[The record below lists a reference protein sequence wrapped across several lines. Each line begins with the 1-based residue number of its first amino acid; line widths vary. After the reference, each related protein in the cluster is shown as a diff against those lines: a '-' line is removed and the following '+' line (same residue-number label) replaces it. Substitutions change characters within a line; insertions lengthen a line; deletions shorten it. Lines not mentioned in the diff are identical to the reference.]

1 MNLLNEAKYRF
12 NVANPITRLIYING
26 AIFVSLVLIQLFL
39 WMFQT
44 SSQAVLSLMA
54 LPAGLN
60 DLLLKPWTIITYQFT
75 HMGLFHFIFNMMF
88 LYVGGNIFMD
98 FFRKKDVWKVY
109 IWGGVSAA
117 ALFIVSSY
125 LIPAMSNRGGAT
137 LHGASGS
144 VMAILLA
151 ATIYAPNIILNV
163 FGIFPV
169 KLKWITTFFILVD
182 LINIPLS
189 NSGGHIA
196 HIGGAL
202 FGCFFALHQKGQI
215 SFKLFEPVIKMNPKP
230 KHKFKVEMNQGVGK
244 KTNSTSSYN
253 PSNQTPTQEE
263 IDAILDKISKTGY
276 DRLSKEEKDIL
287 FKASQE

>member
-1 MNLLNEAKYRF
+1 MN
-12 NVANPITRLIYING
+12 
-26 AIFVSLVLIQLFL
+26 S
-39 WMFQT
+39 
-44 SSQAVLSLMA
+44 
-54 LPAGLN
+54 
-60 DLLLKPWTIITYQFT
+60 
-75 HMGLFHFIFNMMF
+75 
-88 LYVGGNIFMD
+88 
-98 FFRKKDVWKVY
+98 
-109 IWGGVSAA
+109 
-117 ALFIVSSY
+117 
-125 LIPAMSNRGGAT
+125 RGGAT

-151 ATIYAPNIILNV
+151 ATLYAPNIILNV

-169 KLKWITTFFILVD
+169 KLKWITAFFILVD

-244 KTNSTSSYN
+244 KSSASVSYGS
-253 PSNQTPTQEE
+253 SNQAPTQEE